1 MINKILKTYIP
12 VISMS
17 FTATILLSGVINLS
31 YGREQNY
38 FVIFAYEIAGYLI
51 LTCILND
58 LIGRINYKTYL
69 GHFFAE
75 TALLY
80 PVTMFFALR
89 FRWIS
94 DRPINFILC
103 SLIYFLVMAGNH
115 IYFYYME
122 KNCAKEINQLL
133 EERREKNV

>member
-17 FTATILLSGVINLS
+17 FTAIILLSGVINLS
-31 YGREQNY
+31 YEREQNY

-51 LTCILND
+51 ITCILND

-69 GHFFAE
+69 GHFSVE

-89 FRWIS
+89 FRWIGN
-94 DRPINFILC
+94 RPINIILC